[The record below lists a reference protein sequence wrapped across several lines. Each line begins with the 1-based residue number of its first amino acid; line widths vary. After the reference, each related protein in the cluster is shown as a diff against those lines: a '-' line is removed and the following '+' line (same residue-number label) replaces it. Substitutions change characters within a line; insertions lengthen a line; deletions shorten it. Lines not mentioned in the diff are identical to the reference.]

1 MADTSVGAERRF
13 RQPSSLSAA
22 ERAEI
27 ARRYTAGEPVAP
39 IAATFGIS
47 EGTVS
52 NVARAEGC
60 APRQVR
66 GKVART
72 ADFDPAKLAVVE
84 WEGEARVVD
93 TVLGAALGYE
103 RPRTLHD
110 LIARKRL
117 LFGEAGVLPSRSVK
131 LYTPEGGRPTV
142 EYLLN
147 REQVNLAILLC
158 GLPNVDAVKAHIA
171 KVFTAWEDGRL
182 TARDLHTAVDLQE
195 SREAAA
201 VAAPD
206 MAAIANGFDVIKAE
220 IPAKVRAL
228 LEPDIVRLLEVVQS
242 ISASISAPNV
252 VNRRE
257 LSEATRREHIATVER
272 FFDGRCP
279 CCKSVDIV
287 RNGQKLSSAAFDHKT
302 GNRAKAGPHETWLV
316 CSPCNAAFE
325 RPEYDQRKRDVLFA
339 AFQVHREELAQ
350 QQLRLI

>member
-1 MADTSVGAERRF
+1 
-13 RQPSSLSAA
+13 LL
-22 ERAEI
+22 
-27 ARRYTAGEPVAP
+27 
-39 IAATFGIS
+39 
-47 EGTVS
+47 
-52 NVARAEGC
+52 
-60 APRQVR
+60 R
-66 GKVART
+66 GKVARP

-103 RPRTLHD
+103 RAERVRE
-110 LIARKRL
+110 LITRNRRL
-117 LFGEAGVLPSRSVK
+117 FEEAGKLPRYSGVSAAPKRGPMGCS
-131 LYTPEGGRPTV
+131 
-142 EYLLN
+142 YLLN

-182 TARDLHTAVDLQE
+182 TARELQTAVDLQE

-206 MAAIANGFDVIKAE
+206 ITAITDGFDVMKVE
-220 IPAKVRAL
+220 IPAKVRDLFA
-228 LEPDIVRLLEVVQS
+228 PDIARLLEVVQS
-242 ISASISAPNV
+242 IYASINATNN

-257 LSEATRREHIATVER
+257 LSEPTRREHIATVER
-272 FFDGRCP
+272 FFEGRCP

-339 AFQVHREELAQ
+339 AFQLHREELAQ